1 MGGVG
6 SGGFHGLSCA
16 PTCESAHSIDLAYL
30 RRNGFL
36 SPGYFTS
43 LTWSRCGQRTGSID
57 IIAKHDGIRL
67 GYHVTD
73 RHGERITVDGFVP
86 FAYTATCFG
95 GRRQWLTCLKCGRR
109 CRKIYGGRY
118 FRCRQCHGLV
128 HATREPAYQRSLD
141 RAEEMRKRLGAEWGR
156 AFEGAPLPPKPP
168 RMRWAA
174 YRRLEAQY
182 QELQSRWRVGV
193 ISPEKAAGWSIRVGD
208 CDNLRPTVLAH

>member
-6 SGGFHGLSCA
+6 SGGFHGFSCA

-30 RRNGFL
+30 RRHGFL
-36 SPGYFTS
+36 SPGHFTS

-67 GYHVTD
+67 GYGVTD
-73 RHGERITVDGFVP
+73 RHGERITVDEFVP

-95 GRRQWLTCLKCGRR
+95 GRR
-109 CRKIYGGRY
+109 GGRY

-128 HATREPAYQRSLD
+128 HASTREPAYQRALD
-141 RAEEMRKRLGAEWGR
+141 RAEGMRKRLGAEWGS

-168 RMRWAA
+168 RMRWVT

-182 QELQSRWRVGV
+182 EEQQNRWAVGV
-193 ISPEKAAGWSIRVGD
+193 KRRFGIVA
-208 CDNLRPTVLAH
+208 

>member
-6 SGGFHGLSCA
+6 SGGFPGFSCA

-30 RRNGFL
+30 RRHGFL
-36 SPGYFTS
+36 SPGRFTS
-43 LTWSRCGQRTGSID
+43 LTWSRRGQRTGSID
-57 IIAKHDGIRL
+57 IITRHDGIRL

-73 RHGERITVDGFVP
+73 RHGERITVDEFVP

-128 HATREPAYQRSLD
+128 HASTREPAYQRALD
-141 RAEEMRKRLGAEWGR
+141 RAEGMRKRLGAEWGS

-168 RMRWAA
+168 RMRWVT

-182 QELQSRWRVGV
+182 EEQQNRWAVGV
-193 ISPEKAAGWSIRVGD
+193 KRRFGIVA
-208 CDNLRPTVLAH
+208 